1 LIETDPEEIANPTDD
16 EEEEED
22 TETADSG
29 NDMLMYIIAAVAGV
43 LGAVILFS
51 LLGSCKDKPD
61 KKGEAR

>member
-1 LIETDPEEIANPTDD
+1 MATNHSLVLTIA
-16 EEEEED
+16 
-22 TETADSG
+22 ETADSG